1 MSRFPAAVI
10 AALAG
15 LGAAAGLTGSASAD
29 VLTKV
34 TIVDEISIPE
44 PLTGTP
50 GDPVE
55 GRKVAINRKLGNC
68 LACHAMPIPEQAFHG
83 EVGPTLVGVASRMDE
98 GEIRLRVVD
107 PKVVNSATIMPS
119 FYRTEGFHSVLKSFK
134 DKPILTAQQVEDV
147 VAYLMTLK
155 EE

>member
-1 MSRFPAAVI
+1 MLRFAAAVVAAS
-10 AALAG
+10 AALGVGAG
-15 LGAAAGLTGSASAD
+15 WTGPASAD
-29 VLTKV
+29 TMKKV
-34 TIVDEISIPE
+34 TIVDESSIPE
-44 PLTGTP
+44 SLTGTP

-68 LACHAMPIPEQAFHG
+68 LACHSMPIPEQAFHG
-83 EVGPTLVGVASRMDE
+83 EVGPTLAGVASRLEE
-98 GEIRLRVVD
+98 GEIRLQVVN
-107 PKVVNSATIMPS
+107 PKVVNPATIMPA
-119 FYRTEGFHSVLKSFK
+119 FYRTQGLNVVLKSFK